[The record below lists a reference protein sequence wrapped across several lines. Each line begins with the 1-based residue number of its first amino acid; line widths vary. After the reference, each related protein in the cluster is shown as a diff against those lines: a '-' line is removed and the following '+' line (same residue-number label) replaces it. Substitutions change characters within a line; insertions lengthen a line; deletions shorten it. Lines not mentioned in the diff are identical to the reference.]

1 MEKMIY
7 IFFIN
12 LTLFAIGYILYKRRS
27 RVLNKIMYTQSNM
40 HEIIKNFIPSDFFDK
55 PKKLSQAQQHIEKNT
70 MSVVFIEEK
79 AYWVSNNV
87 FYTADI
93 VDGSVDSETT
103 QPVNTDN
110 MTKNDINK
118 MLFILD
124 NLKNGNNNDSGSAR
138 NERF

>member
-1 MEKMIY
+1 MIY
-7 IFFIN
+7 VFLIN
-12 LTLFAIGYILYKRRS
+12 LTLLGFGYILYRRRKTKS
-27 RVLNKIMYTQSNM
+27 INKIMYTQSNM

-55 PKKLSQAQQHIEKNT
+55 PKKLSQAEKHLERNT
-70 MSVVFIEEK
+70 VKVIFIEEK

-87 FYTADI
+87 FYTAEATNGG
-93 VDGSVDSETT
+93 VDEETAK
-103 QPVNTDN
+103 PVNTEN

-124 NLKNGNNNDSGSAR
+124 NLKNGNSDDSGSAR

>member
-1 MEKMIY
+1 MIY
-7 IFFIN
+7 VFFIN
-12 LTLFAIGYILYKRRS
+12 LSLFCFVYILYKRRKTKS
-27 RVLNKIMYTQSNM
+27 INKIMYTQSNM

-55 PKKLSQAQQHIEKNT
+55 PKKLSQAEKHLERNT
-70 MSVVFIEEK
+70 VKVIFIEEK

-87 FYTADI
+87 FYTAEATNGG
-93 VDGSVDSETT
+93 VDEETAK
-103 QPVNTDN
+103 PVNTEN

-124 NLKNGNNNDSGSAR
+124 NLKNGNSDDSGSAR

>member
-1 MEKMIY
+1 MIY
-7 IFFIN
+7 VFLIN
-12 LTLFAIGYILYKRRS
+12 LTLLCFGYILYRRRKTKS
-27 RVLNKIMYTQSNM
+27 INKIMYTQSNM

-55 PKKLSQAQQHIEKNT
+55 PKKLSQAEKHLERNT
-70 MSVVFIEEK
+70 VKVIFIEEK

-87 FYTADI
+87 FYAAEATNGGVDEETAK
-93 VDGSVDSETT
+93 
-103 QPVNTDN
+103 PVNTEN

-124 NLKNGNNNDSGSAR
+124 NLKNGNSDDSGSAR

>member
-1 MEKMIY
+1 MIY
-7 IFFIN
+7 VFLIN
-12 LTLFAIGYILYKRRS
+12 LTLLGFGYILYRRRKTKS
-27 RVLNKIMYTQSNM
+27 INKIMYTQSNM

-55 PKKLSQAQQHIEKNT
+55 PKKLSQAEKHLERNT
-70 MSVVFIEEK
+70 VKVIFIEEK

-87 FYTADI
+87 FYTAEATNGG
-93 VDGSVDSETT
+93 VDEETAK
-103 QPVNTDN
+103 PVNTEN

-124 NLKNGNNNDSGSAR
+124 NLRNGNSDDSGSAR

>member
-1 MEKMIY
+1 MIY
-7 IFFIN
+7 VFFIN
-12 LTLFAIGYILYKRRS
+12 LTLFAFGYILYRR
-27 RVLNKIMYTQSNM
+27 RKNKVINKIMYSQSNM
-40 HEIIKNFIPSDFFDK
+40 HEIIKNFIPSGFFDK
-55 PKKLSQAQQHIEKNT
+55 SKKLSQAEKHLEKNT
-70 MSVVFIEEK
+70 VRVIFIEEK

-87 FYTADI
+87 FYTAETI
-93 VDGSVDSETT
+93 DGSVDSETA
-103 QPVNTDN
+103 QPVNTEN